1 MTVFNSA
8 VPQAISS
15 EAAVVQIAPPQI
27 ASSVLG
33 SKKPKPKSYSMTI
46 NGTNRDIAYEQLFA
60 HGHDL
65 WLSKK
70 YSAAIPIFELLAK
83 VTDRGPRASILL
95 AHCYAM
101 EQHFS
106 DCSRTLCL
114 ALPSSECGMIA
125 AELHD
130 IFVMWKCTFFKDVR
144 RDLEAFVSNH
154 PELPTP
160 ALLLADFFML
170 AGRYEESL
178 HYLDQA
184 KQRDRI
190 GGAIGMVASA
200 QTEAVIKKK
209 AKRSEPKK

>member
-15 EAAVVQIAPPQI
+15 EATVVQFAHPKI

-33 SKKPKPKSYSMTI
+33 LKKPKPKSYSMTV
-46 NGTNRDIAYEQLFA
+46 NGTKRDIAYEQLFA

-70 YSAAIPIFELLAK
+70 YAAAIPIFELLAQ

-114 ALPSSECGMIA
+114 ALPNSECGMIA

-144 RDLEAFVSNH
+144 RDLEAFVSSH

-160 ALLLADFFML
+160 TLMLADFFML
-170 AGRYEESL
+170 AGRYEQSL
-178 HYLDQA
+178 HYLELA

-190 GGAIGMVASA
+190 GGAIGMVANA
-200 QTEAVIKKK
+200 QTEAVIDKRAKKTK
-209 AKRSEPKK
+209 PAH